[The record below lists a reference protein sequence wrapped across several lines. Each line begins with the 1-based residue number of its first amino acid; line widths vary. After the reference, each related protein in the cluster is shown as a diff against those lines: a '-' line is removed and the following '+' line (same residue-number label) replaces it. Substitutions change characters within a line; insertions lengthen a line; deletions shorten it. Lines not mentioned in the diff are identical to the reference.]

1 MLEVRTSWYIE
12 CLLPNV
18 KMLTSLDL
26 KGTSH
31 PQINSFI
38 HFESIKEIIL
48 VCDELRE
55 ANFQNQCNIVEDLD
69 FFANNLTTKIEKLNI
84 SYIGILDEHMVK
96 LLNRCKNIT
105 ELDLLGCDL
114 NHENGGLEHAEQ
126 RTLMAISENL
136 SQSLVKLQLPDHS
149 IIYPDFLNSLP
160 RLKYL
165 WHQWRD
171 SPNWNYE
178 QDNSWIESQFPQI
191 AFNEGIPQIANCANE
206 YFEPKFGFWE
216 LKCTALETG
225 DFPESTTIQ
234 AFSLTRRADNLLEC
248 RQRNIE
254 IRKEWYKKNRN
265 LVCNHCHRLG

>member
-1 MLEVRTSWYIE
+1 M
-12 CLLPNV
+12 
-18 KMLTSLDL
+18 
-26 KGTSH
+26 
-31 PQINSFI
+31 
-38 HFESIKEIIL
+38 
-48 VCDELRE
+48 
-55 ANFQNQCNIVEDLD
+55 
-69 FFANNLTTKIEKLNI
+69 TTKIEKLNI

-114 NHENGGLEHAEQ
+114 NHENGELKHAEQ

-160 RLKYL
+160 KLKYL

-171 SPNWNYE
+171 YLNSRPNWNY
-178 QDNSWIESQFPQI
+178 QRDNSWIESQFPQI

-234 AFSLTRRADNLLEC
+234 AYMLTRKDDSLLEC
-248 RQRNIE
+248 RLRNID